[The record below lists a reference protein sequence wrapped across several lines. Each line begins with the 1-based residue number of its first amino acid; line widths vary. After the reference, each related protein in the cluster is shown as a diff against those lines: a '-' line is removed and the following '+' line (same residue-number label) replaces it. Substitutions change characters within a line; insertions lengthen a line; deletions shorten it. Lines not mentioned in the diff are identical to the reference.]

1 MELEIII
8 YNTTMGDGAA
18 YYKENISASSFDEL
32 EKNILSVY
40 NRAQGQGVIKISD
53 KYKGEWVPV
62 DDEEVMLETSLVILN
77 GDQEINLGSCRAMED
92 HIISWTPPGEYE
104 YESSFGKF
112 DKDPYMCEVS
122 DYFDFYLG
130 KIKKLK

>member
-32 EKNILSVY
+32 EKKILSVY

-53 KYKGEWVPV
+53 KYKGEWVPA

-104 YESSFGKF
+104 YESFFGKL

-122 DYFDFYLG
+122 DYFNFYLG
-130 KIKKLK
+130 KIK

>member
-77 GDQEINLGSCRAMED
+77 GDQEINIGSCRAM
-92 HIISWTPPGEYE
+92 
-104 YESSFGKF
+104 
-112 DKDPYMCEVS
+112 
-122 DYFDFYLG
+122 
-130 KIKKLK
+130 